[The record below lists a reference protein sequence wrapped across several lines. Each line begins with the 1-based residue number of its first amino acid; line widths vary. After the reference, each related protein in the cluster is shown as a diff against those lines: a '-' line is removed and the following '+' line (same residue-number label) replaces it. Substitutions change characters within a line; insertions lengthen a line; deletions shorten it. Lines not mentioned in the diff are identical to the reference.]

1 MRRRIEVQSV
11 CGVNPMQTPTTETPS
26 VEQLYEEQ
34 IRSLTPEQK
43 LRLIALIA
51 GELTEQIHTLP
62 QPRRRSLMELEGLG
76 AEIWQGIDAQEYVD
90 QLRSEW
96 DTKP

>member
-1 MRRRIEVQSV
+1 
-11 CGVNPMQTPTTETPS
+11 MQTPTTETPS

>member
-1 MRRRIEVQSV
+1 
-11 CGVNPMQTPTTETPS
+11 MQTPTTETPS
-26 VEQLYEEQ
+26 VEQLYEEH

-51 GELTEQIHTLP
+51 SELAIEARALSL
-62 QPRRRSLMELEGLG
+62 PRRRSLMELEGLG

>member
-1 MRRRIEVQSV
+1 
-11 CGVNPMQTPTTETPS
+11 MQTPTTETPS
-26 VEQLYEEQ
+26 IEQLYEEQ